1 MLRGKDHFLSSDAIH
16 NIKRKVFDK
25 LWDRFMRTP
34 RSDAEILVF
43 KEKMKNRFNSLYTEA
58 LPATENYIERQAR
71 LGYLPR
77 ASKMLVGL
85 GIVGGLFGA
94 AASAQAMGGYLQD
107 YACDKMQGKDD
118 WAYVDALMV
127 RQELNQH
134 GLFAGDV
141 AMRGMLR

>member
-1 MLRGKDHFLSSDAIH
+1 
-16 NIKRKVFDK
+16 
-25 LWDRFMRTP
+25 
-34 RSDAEILVF
+34 
-43 KEKMKNRFNSLYTEA
+43 MKNRFNSLYNEA
-58 LPATENYIERQAR
+58 PAATENFLERQAR

-85 GIVGGLFGA
+85 GIVGGLLGA

-107 YACDKMQGKDD
+107 YYCDKTQGKDD

-134 GLFAGDV
+134 GLFAGDI
-141 AMRGMLR
+141 AMRGLR